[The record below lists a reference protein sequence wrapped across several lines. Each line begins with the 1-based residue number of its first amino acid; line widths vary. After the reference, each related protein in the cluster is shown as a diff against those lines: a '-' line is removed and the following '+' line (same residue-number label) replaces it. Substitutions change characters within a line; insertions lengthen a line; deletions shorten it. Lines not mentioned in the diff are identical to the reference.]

1 MNVKA
6 VLLVLALST
15 PALAYLDPVTGNL
28 LVQAVLAG
36 LAAIALGY
44 HQLKAYLGSLFGK
57 KTKTEPKSEEKPAE
71 QPPEQPP
78 EDKPGEADASASQPD
93 NDQAAV

>member
-1 MNVKA
+1 MNA
-6 VLLVLALST
+6 RALLLVLALST

-44 HQLKAYLGSLFGK
+44 HRLKAYLGSLFGK
-57 KTKTEPKSEEKPAE
+57 KTESEPKSEEKPSE
-71 QPPEQPP
+71 QPL
-78 EDKPGEADASASQPD
+78 EDKPSEANASADASQPD

>member
-71 QPPEQPP
+71 QPPE
-78 EDKPGEADASASQPD
+78 DKPGEADASASQPD